1 MNNENMNMSIMN
13 NNINFNPPMK
23 IIKNYSSNYE
33 NSYANAVLQAFSSLD
48 CISNWIKKLN
58 DISNLLKNI
67 QESITKELYILFS
80 NLYNGNQVDSTNLIS
95 TLEKQ
100 VREIYK
106 KVMKKDEYHFL
117 KYFLI
122 MLHLENNC
130 PNNPEFDINSYNNK
144 TIENI
149 KNDNHMYNSFCN
161 FFQQT
166 TNSIISQY
174 FYNIEK
180 YFTSCSKC
188 SQIFYYDHRIILTFD
203 IDKFLSLRNKIYPN
217 KNCSNISLKE
227 CFYYYQ
233 YLNDCQ
239 CPICKDPMSKEKT
252 TLFSSTKV
260 LILRFKRASHN
271 LKCDIDFDFQFNIND
286 MDISNNNVEA
296 RRNNYYLKSI
306 VSLYQFRN
314 CSKYFSD
321 VYINDNWYRFCD
333 IYDSAMNI
341 NDDKCLKKYEPQML
355 IYELNEDNNH
365 TNPFYNSLNQENTSI
380 YLTILVNQPIITFKK
395 NNIMDIIRFNS
406 HLNEVQMKVKK
417 KNNNFYNQNNLDN
430 EN

>member
-1 MNNENMNMSIMN
+1 
-13 NNINFNPPMK
+13 
-23 IIKNYSSNYE
+23 
-33 NSYANAVLQAFSSLD
+33 
-48 CISNWIKKLN
+48 
-58 DISNLLKNI
+58 
-67 QESITKELYILFS
+67 
-80 NLYNGNQVDSTNLIS
+80 
-95 TLEKQ
+95 
-100 VREIYK
+100 
-106 KVMKKDEYHFL
+106 
-117 KYFLI
+117 
-122 MLHLENNC
+122 
-130 PNNPEFDINSYNNK
+130 
-144 TIENI
+144 
-149 KNDNHMYNSFCN
+149 
-161 FFQQT
+161 
-166 TNSIISQY
+166 
-174 FYNIEK
+174 
-180 YFTSCSKC
+180 
-188 SQIFYYDHRIILTFD
+188 
-203 IDKFLSLRNKIYPN
+203 
-217 KNCSNISLKE
+217 
-227 CFYYYQ
+227 
-233 YLNDCQ
+233 
-239 CPICKDPMSKEKT
+239 MSKEKT

-260 LILRFKRASHN
+260 LILRFKRASYN

-365 TNPFYNSLNQENTSI
+365 TNPFYNFLNQENTSI
-380 YLTILVNQPIITFKK
+380 YLTILVNQPIIAFKK